1 MLVINK
7 WTIPLDKANGDLP
20 RQSNM
25 SQQLSNQASNFDI
38 LPKSVWLGV
47 ADGTS
52 IADLTQQLRYDIVV
66 VLDLVGQQRR
76 AKEVLQDINDS
87 VNKLEQCER
96 ILVCTARTE
105 KECVRVV
112 YRRYYRG
119 RRQIGEIGECR
130 SWNRACLELGEQ

>member
-1 MLVINK
+1 
-7 WTIPLDKANGDLP
+7 
-20 RQSNM
+20 M
-25 SQQLSNQASNFDI
+25 SEQLSNQASNLDI
-38 LPKSVWLGV
+38 LPKSVWLCV

-76 AKEVLQDINDS
+76 AKEVLEDINDS

-105 KECVRVV
+105 EECV
-112 YRRYYRG
+112 
-119 RRQIGEIGECR
+119 
-130 SWNRACLELGEQ
+130 